1 MRPLFAAIIS
11 SYAMRPVI
19 QLRPHQQR
27 ALDALLQHR
36 KGQVIIPTGGGKTN
50 IAIFDALREFQSD
63 APKTIVVVAPRI
75 LLAEQLSSE
84 FLEFIT
90 TAAVLHVHSG
100 ETHHQSTTKPA
111 EIHNW
116 SRRAYKHQLIFTT
129 YNSLQRLQQADLKVD
144 TIYFDEAHNSVQ
156 RHFFPA
162 TEHFASTADRCYF
175 FTATPKH
182 SATISKPGMNDGAV
196 YGQVICNVPAPE
208 LVEGGFIV
216 PPKVVVQ
223 QFEML
228 SKGQIVA
235 DVDCE
240 NLIQTIDA
248 QEVGK
253 VLICSKA
260 TKQIQNL
267 VSQTD
272 FCKQLEDRGFSWM
285 YITSKTGAVIDGRK
299 VNREVF
305 FDILSAWGKD
315 DSKKFVVLH
324 HSILSEGINVSGLEA
339 VLFMRSMDYIGI
351 SQTIGRVIRLH
362 KDDAEG
368 LSSGRIA
375 PGAVETYTKSFG
387 LVCIPVY
394 SSVGISTARKVQA
407 VVDTVFNQGQPA
419 ISVVKR

>member
-1 MRPLFAAIIS
+1 
-11 SYAMRPVI
+11 MRPVI

-27 ALDALLQHR
+27 ALDALAQYLR
-36 KGQVIIPTGGGKTN
+36 GQVIIPTGGGKTN
-50 IAIFDALREFQSD
+50 VAIFDAIREFLKDIPQ
-63 APKTIVVVAPRI
+63 TIVVVAPRI

-90 TAAVLHVHSG
+90 NARVMHVHSG
-100 ETHHQSTTKPA
+100 ETHHFSSTRPNV
-111 EIHNW
+111 I
-116 SRRAYKHQLIFTT
+116 RAWVEATPGHKLIFTT
-129 YNSLQRLQQADLKVD
+129 YNSLQRLQQADIHVD

-156 RHFFPA
+156 RNFFPA
-162 TEHFASTADRCYF
+162 TEHFSSVADRCYF

-182 SATISKPGMNDGAV
+182 SATVSKPGMNDAAV
-196 YGQVICNVPAPE
+196 YGNVICNVPAPE
-208 LVEGGFIV
+208 LVDGGFIV

-240 NLIQTIDA
+240 NLMQTIDA
-248 QEVGK
+248 QDVSK

-260 TKQIQNL
+260 TKQIQSL

-305 FDILSAWGKD
+305 FDTLSAWGKD
-315 DSKKFVVLH
+315 NDKKFVVLH

-362 KDDAEG
+362 KDDAAA
-368 LSSGRIA
+368 LRSGAIA
-375 PGAVETYTKSFG
+375 PGDLGCYTKSFG

-407 VVDTVFNQGQPA
+407 VVDTVFQQGQPA

>member
-1 MRPLFAAIIS
+1 MMF
-11 SYAMRPVI
+11 

-27 ALDALLQHR
+27 ALDVLAKYL

-50 IAIFDALREFQSD
+50 VAIFDAIREFLKDIPQ
-63 APKTIVVVAPRI
+63 TIVVTAPRI

-90 TAAVLHVHSG
+90 NASVLHVHSG
-100 ETHHQSTTKPA
+100 ETHHQSTTRPS
-111 EIHNW
+111 EIRNW
-116 SRRAYKHQLIFTT
+116 VDQTAGHKLIFTT
-129 YNSLQRLQQADLKVD
+129 YNSLQRLQQADIHVN

-162 TEHFASTADRCYF
+162 TEHYASTADRCYF

-182 SATISKPGMNDGAV
+182 SATISKPGMNDSAV
-196 YGQVICNVPAPE
+196 YGNVICNVPAPE
-208 LVEGGFIV
+208 LIEGGFIV

-240 NLIQTIDA
+240 NLIQTIDS
-248 QEVGK
+248 QDVSK

-260 TKQIQNL
+260 TKQIVSL

-285 YITSKTGAVIDGRK
+285 YITSKTGAIIDGQK

-305 FDILSAWGKD
+305 FDTLSAWGKD

-375 PGAVETYTKSFG
+375 PGALEDYTKSFG

>member
-1 MRPLFAAIIS
+1 
-11 SYAMRPVI
+11 
-19 QLRPHQQR
+19 
-27 ALDALLQHR
+27 
-36 KGQVIIPTGGGKTN
+36 VIIPTGGGKTN
-50 IAIFDALREFQSD
+50 VAIFDALREFQSD
-63 APKTIVVVAPRI
+63 APKTIVVCCPRI

-90 TAAVLHVHSG
+90 NAEVMHVHSG
-100 ETHHQSTTKPA
+100 ETHHFSTTKVS
-111 EIHNW
+111 EIQAHDVSCEITN
-116 SRRAYKHQLIFTT
+116 RHQLIFTT
-129 YNSLQRLQQADLKVD
+129 YNSLQRLQQADIKVD

-162 TEHFASTADRCYF
+162 TEHFAANAHRCYF

-182 SATISKPGMNDGAV
+182 SATVSKPGMNDAAV
-196 YGQVICNVPAPE
+196 YGNVICNVPAPE
-208 LVEGGFIV
+208 LVDGGFIV

-248 QEVGK
+248 QDVSK

-260 TKQIQNL
+260 TKQIVSL

-272 FCKQLEDRGFSWM
+272 FCQQLEDRGFSWM
-285 YITSKTGAVIDGRK
+285 YITSKTGAVIDGQK

-305 FDILSAWGKD
+305 FDTLSAWGKD
-315 DSKKFVVLH
+315 NDKKFVVLH

-368 LSSGRIA
+368 LRSGAIA
-375 PGAVETYTKSFG
+375 PGALADYTKSFG

-394 SSVGISTARKVQA
+394 SSVGISTAKKVQA
-407 VVDTVFNQGQPA
+407 VVDTVFQQGLPA

>member
-1 MRPLFAAIIS
+1 
-11 SYAMRPVI
+11 MRPVI

-27 ALDALLQHR
+27 ALDALAKYL
-36 KGQVIIPTGGGKTN
+36 KGQVIIPTGGGKTLVG
-50 IAIFDALREFQSD
+50 ICDAMREFLKETPQ
-63 APKTIVVVAPRI
+63 TIVVVAPRI

-84 FLEFIT
+84 YLEFIT
-90 TAAVLHVHSG
+90 NAQVLHVHSG
-100 ETHHQSTTKPA
+100 ETHHFSSTRPNV
-111 EIHNW
+111 I
-116 SRRAYKHQLIFTT
+116 RAWYEQAKGHKLIFTT
-129 YNSLQRLQQADLKVD
+129 YNSLQRLQQADIPVNA
-144 TIYFDEAHNSVQ
+144 IYFDEAHNSVQ
-156 RHFFPA
+156 RNFFPA
-162 TEHFASTADRCYF
+162 TEHFASSADRCYF

-208 LVEGGFIV
+208 LVDGGFIV

-253 VLICSKA
+253 VLVCSKA

-285 YITSKTGAVIDGRK
+285 YITSKTGAVIDGQK

-305 FDILSAWGKD
+305 FDTLSAWGKD
-315 DSKKFVVLH
+315 NDKKFVVLH

-368 LSSGRIA
+368 LRSGRIA
-375 PGAVETYTKSFG
+375 PGALGTYTKSFG

-394 SSVGISTARKVQA
+394 SSVGISTAKKVQT
-407 VVDTVFNQGQPA
+407 VVDTVFEQGQPA

>member
-1 MRPLFAAIIS
+1 MF
-11 SYAMRPVI
+11 

-27 ALDALLQHR
+27 ALDALAKYL

-50 IAIFDALREFQSD
+50 VAIFDAIRQFQS
-63 APKTIVVVAPRI
+63 ATPQTIVVVAPRI

-90 TAAVLHVHSG
+90 NAEVMHVHSG
-100 ETHHQSTTKPA
+100 ETHHYSTTKPA
-111 EIHNW
+111 QIAVHTGMCL
-116 SRRAYKHQLIFTT
+116 AAGKHQLIFTT
-129 YNSLQRLQQADLKVD
+129 YNSLQRVQQAGIDVN

-162 TEHFASTADRCYF
+162 TEYFAAAADRCYF

-182 SATISKPGMNDGAV
+182 SATVFKPGMNDSAV
-196 YGQVICNVPAPE
+196 YGQVICSVPAPE
-208 LVEGGFIV
+208 LVQGGFIV

-223 QFEML
+223 QFEMVG
-228 SKGQIVA
+228 KGQYVA

-240 NLIQTIDA
+240 NMIATIDT
-248 QEVGK
+248 QDVSK

-260 TKQIQNL
+260 TKQIMNL

-272 FCKQLEDRGFSWM
+272 FCQQLEDRGFSWM

-305 FDILSAWGKD
+305 FETLSAWGKD

-362 KDDAEG
+362 KNDAEG
-368 LSSGRIA
+368 LRSGAIA
-375 PGAVETYTKSFG
+375 PGNLDTYTKSFG

-394 SSVGISTARKVQA
+394 SPVGISTAKKVQA
-407 VVDTVFNQGQPA
+407 VVDIVFNQGEA
-419 ISVVKR
+419 AVSVVKR

>member
-1 MRPLFAAIIS
+1 
-11 SYAMRPVI
+11 MRPVI

-27 ALDALLQHR
+27 ALDALLQYR

-50 IAIFDALREFQSD
+50 VAIFDALREFQSD
-63 APKTIVVVAPRI
+63 APKTIVVCCPRI

-90 TAAVLHVHSG
+90 NAEVMHVHSG
-100 ETHHQSTTKPA
+100 ETHHFSTTKVS
-111 EIHNW
+111 EIQAHDVSCEITN
-116 SRRAYKHQLIFTT
+116 RHQLIFTT
-129 YNSLQRLQQADLKVD
+129 YNSLQRLQQADIKVD

-162 TEHFASTADRCYF
+162 TEHFASNADRCYF

-228 SKGQIVA
+228 GKGQIVA

-248 QEVGK
+248 QDVSK

-260 TKQIQNL
+260 TKQIQSL

-285 YITSKTGAVIDGRK
+285 YITSKTGAVIDGQK

-305 FDILSAWGKD
+305 FDTLSAWGKD

-375 PGAVETYTKSFG
+375 PGALVDYTKSFG

-394 SSVGISTARKVQA
+394 SSVGISTAKKVQA
-407 VVDTVFNQGQPA
+407 VVDTVFQQGLPA